1 MFRIKSGRQERPLGG
16 FGARRSEMIET
27 DDSEIN
33 IDLLMERI
41 REAAAEHKT
50 GNGTSLID
58 ASAVLHGLLKSNGKP
73 SVPAPLLPQLN
84 VSAAISPSAAAI
96 SPSAAPQPAP
106 VRIAELRLQAEFEP
120 RADDHYHV
128 KDLLGF
134 QDAEFVRNAYRAIL
148 KRDPDD
154 AGFAEFLANLRS
166 GRFNKIDVLASL
178 RFSPE
183 GKATGVRVDALT
195 LPALVRR
202 LYRVPALGYL
212 AELAVGLVRLPL
224 LLRSQRQ
231 LEAYSVGLDERLA
244 GHLNLSNALIA
255 DRMAQQNAQWA
266 RWAEEWTAEW
276 AQGLSAADERRA
288 AEISKVAEQLSQVPE
303 RLSEVAGDFAK
314 TINELAE
321 SHQKVASLQHQQLRA
336 LFREQ
341 QEVVEDQKQLRADVH
356 AYQGAEQERVRQQ
369 LEAQE
374 RYDER
379 LLHAGAQYETLVE
392 VIEAR
397 VGEVARTLQQTRME
411 LVMQGRRLT
420 MILEE
425 ARRRLP
431 EPLAQA
437 QLRTIVGEEPHVL
450 DVLYAS
456 FEDHFRGSRQDI
468 KERFKVYLPVLRE
481 AEIAT
486 GILDIGCGRGEW
498 LELLAEEGFEARG
511 VELNLAMVEQCRE
524 RALDVTSCDAIAYLQ
539 GLPDNSLRAVTGFH
553 FIEHMSF
560 ETLIKLL
567 DETVRVLKS
576 GGMVIFETPN
586 PENVLV
592 GSQFFYFD
600 PTHRNPLPAS
610 VVQFLLES
618 RGLARIEVMRLHPA
632 EHLKVEGEDELTERF
647 NEYFFGPMDYAVM
660 GRKL

>member
-1 MFRIKSGRQERPLGG
+1 
-16 FGARRSEMIET
+16 MIET

-41 REAAAEHKT
+41 REAAAERKA

-58 ASAVLHGLLKSNGKP
+58 ASAVLHGILKSNGKP
-73 SVPAPLLPQLN
+73 SLAAPMLALGGSSAPLA
-84 VSAAISPSAAAI
+84 SAAP
-96 SPSAAPQPAP
+96 PQPAP
-106 VRIAELRLQAEFEP
+106 LRISELRLQSEFEP

-128 KDLLGF
+128 NDLLRF
-134 QDAEFVRNAYRAIL
+134 QDAAFVRNAYRAIL

-154 AGFAEFLANLRS
+154 AGFAEFRANLRS

-183 GKATGVRVDALT
+183 GRAMGVRVDSLT
-195 LPALVRR
+195 VPAFLRR

-212 AELAVGLVRLPL
+212 AELMVGLVRLPV

-231 LEAYSVGLDERLA
+231 LEAYSVGQDERLA
-244 GHLNLSNALIA
+244 GHLNLSNALISDA
-255 DRMAQQNAQWA
+255 LAHQREQWAQWS
-266 RWAEEWTAEW
+266 AEW
-276 AQGLSAADERRA
+276 ARELSAADERRSA
-288 AEISKVAEQLSQVPE
+288 DISKVAAELTQMAE
-303 RLSEVAGDFAK
+303 DFSK
-314 TINELAE
+314 TIGELAD
-321 SHQKVASLQHQQLRA
+321 SHQKVTALQHQQLGA

-341 QEVVEDQKQLRADVH
+341 QEIVEDQKRLRADVH
-356 AYQGAEQERVRQQ
+356 THLGAEQESERRQR
-369 LEAQE
+369 EAQE
-374 RYDER
+374 KYDER
-379 LLHAGAQYETLVE
+379 LLHAGAQYETLVD
-392 VIEAR
+392 VIDAR

-431 EPLAQA
+431 GALAHD
-437 QLRTIVGEEPHVL
+437 QLETLAREEPHVL

-456 FEDHFRGSRQDI
+456 FEDQFRGSRHDI
-468 KERFKVYLPVLRE
+468 KERFRIYVPILKE
-481 AEIAT
+481 AGLTT

-498 LELLAEEGFEARG
+498 LEVLAEEGFEARG
-511 VELNLAMVEQCRE
+511 VELNLAMIEQCRE
-524 RALDVTSCDAIAYLQ
+524 RKLDVVSGDAVTYLQ
-539 GLPDNSLRAVTGFH
+539 GLPDNSLSAVTGFH
-553 FIEHMSF
+553 FIEHVPF

-567 DETVRVLKS
+567 DETVRVVKP

-592 GSQFFYFD
+592 GSQYFYFD

-618 RGLARIEVMRLHPA
+618 RGLARVEVMRLHPA

-647 NEYFFGPMDYAVM
+647 NDYFFGPMDYAVT